1 MVSPSTQRPGALRAW
16 VQASRLPTLWAA
28 FSPVAVGSAC
38 AARFG
43 CFDAYAA
50 ALCLLGAVL
59 IQLGTNYAND
69 LFDHRKGADGRDR
82 LGPTRAVAAGWLSE
96 RAMMTG
102 TVVAFA
108 AATLVG
114 VALFRVAGWPIVI
127 IGLTSLTAGVF
138 YTAGPAP
145 LAYTGL
151 GDVFVLLFFGFV
163 AVCGTAFVQCGSVP
177 ATAWL
182 GSVAVGALA
191 TAILVVNNLRDI
203 ETDAASG
210 KRTLAVRLGRRLT
223 RGLYLLLLLLAF
235 ATPPALVLTGQLTAA
250 GWLPLLALPLAL
262 SPARSVLSVVEGPPL
277 NRALAATARLLLVF
291 GLLFSPALAR
301 WF

>member
-1 MVSPSTQRPGALRAW
+1 MQQDPGALRAW

-28 FSPVAVGSAC
+28 FAPVAVGTAC
-38 AARFG
+38 AARTG

-50 ALCLLGAVL
+50 GLCLLGAVL

-69 LFDHRKGADGRDR
+69 LFDFRKGADGRDR
-82 LGPTRAVAAGWLSE
+82 LGPTRAVAAGWLTE

-114 VALFRVAGWPIVI
+114 VELVRLAGWPIVI
-127 IGLTSLTAGVF
+127 IGVTSLAAGIL

-145 LAYTGL
+145 FAYTGL
-151 GDVFVLLFFGFV
+151 GDVFVMLFFGFV

-182 GSVAVGALA
+182 GSVAVGSLA
-191 TAILVVNNLRDI
+191 TAILVVNNLRDHAG
-203 ETDAASG
+203 DRRAR
-210 KRTLAVRLGRRLT
+210 KRTLVVRFGGEFGRAELVS
-223 RGLYLLLLLLAF
+223 LIALAY
-235 ATPPALVLTGQLTAA
+235 LVLFAFWWWGAPGA
-250 GWLPLLALPLAL
+250 LLGALSLPLAWRAIDDGTRL
-262 SPARSVLSVVEGPPL
+262 RGAELNPVLGRVARLQMVFCVL
-277 NRALAATARLLLVF
+277 LAA
-291 GLLFSPALAR
+291 GLAFL
-301 WF
+301 

>member
-69 LFDHRKGADGRDR
+69 LFDHRKGADGHDR

-138 YTAGPAP
+138 YTAGPVP

-191 TAILVVNNLRDI
+191 TAILVVNNLRDHVG
-203 ETDAASG
+203 DRRAG
-210 KRTLAVRLGRRLT
+210 KRTLVVRFGGEFGRAELVTLVVLAYVVLLAFWWWGAPGSLLAAVSLPLAWRAVDDGTRLRGAELNPVLGQVARLQMAFS
-223 RGLYLLLLLLAF
+223 LLLA
-235 ATPPALVLTGQLTAA
+235 VG
-250 GWLPLLALPLAL
+250 LA
-262 SPARSVLSVVEGPPL
+262 
-277 NRALAATARLLLVF
+277 F
-291 GLLFSPALAR
+291 F
-301 WF
+301 

>member
-1 MVSPSTQRPGALRAW
+1 MVTTSMKRPGPLRAW

-28 FSPVAVGSAC
+28 FAPVAVGSAC
-38 AARFG
+38 AARAG
-43 CFDAYAA
+43 CFDGYAA

-114 VALFRVAGWPIVI
+114 VELFRIAGWPILVI
-127 IGLTSLTAGVF
+127 GVASLFAGVL

-145 LAYTGL
+145 FAYTGL

-163 AVCGTAFVQCGSVP
+163 AVCGTAFVQCGTVP

-182 GSVAVGALA
+182 GSVAVGSLA
-191 TAILVVNNLRDI
+191 TAILVVNNLRDQVGD
-203 ETDAASG
+203 ERAG
-210 KRTLAVRLGRRLT
+210 KRTLVVRFGGEFGRAELVT
-223 RGLYLLLLLLAF
+223 LVALAYVVLLAF
-235 ATPPALVLTGQLTAA
+235 WWWGAPGALVAA
-250 GWLPLLALPLAL
+250 VSLPLAWRAVGDGTRL
-262 SPARSVLSVVEGPPL
+262 RGAELNPVLGKVARLQMVFSVL
-277 NRALAATARLLLVF
+277 LAA
-291 GLLFSPALAR
+291 GLAFL
-301 WF
+301 